1 MWHSRT
7 LWLAGLT
14 MMSLGPLGCVVE
26 DTDDSAL
33 VAEWRVAY
41 VAGGGVVD
49 CEAAGTPTVRLRARN
64 IRSGAMYTA
73 NFPCQASSGI
83 TDVLP
88 VGDYEVELALL
99 DNFVNPDGTKAGR
112 PVSQITGGP
121 WAVRRHGL
129 TYLERIEFQ
138 VQVFEI
144 DWILVRNVPGQAMR
158 SVMCEEAGATTVE
171 LDTQLGNEAKEKFRW
186 PCADGGGITQAIRVG
201 NYANQ
206 VRLLGAGGAVLSETN
221 VMPMK
226 VVETERPAISVQFDL
241 R

>member
-33 VAEWRVAY
+33 VAQWRVAY
-41 VAGGGVVD
+41 VAGGGVVG
-49 CEAAGTPTVRLRARN
+49 CEDAGTPTVRLRARN

-73 NFPCQASSGI
+73 NFPCSAGSGI

-99 DNFVNPDGTKAGR
+99 DNFVNPDGTKGGR

-129 TYLERIEFQ
+129 TNLDPIEFQ

-144 DWILVRNVPGQAMR
+144 DWILVRNVAGQAMR

-171 LDTQLGNEAKEKFRW
+171 LDTQLGNEAHEKFRW
-186 PCADGGGITQAIRVG
+186 PCADGGGVTQAIRVG

-221 VMPMK
+221 VMPMR